1 MTTEYNTRTREA
13 AVKLNSAEMWEEFDE
28 NIAVFNDTTI
38 RSNLLLEQTN
48 TTKDTS
54 DYLWY
59 TAR

>member
-1 MTTEYNTRTREA
+1 MSNEYSTRTRKV
-13 AVKLNSAEMWEEFDE
+13 AVKLDSAEIWEEFDE
-28 NIAVFNDTTI
+28 TVVAFDDTTI